1 MELFEY
7 YKSFQHKIS
16 KEKYT
21 RFFLRLAGIAV
32 GYFNRKVYLFSMRNL
47 PLKNKY
53 FLHSDRVKRIVGST
67 SNSSELN
74 NSGDQ
79 AADSQQQEAEETI
92 PESSTSRYGRKRTR
106 VLREKLC
113 AMA

>member
-1 MELFEY
+1 MEVFEY
-7 YKSFQHKIS
+7 YKSFEHKIS

-53 FLHSDRVKRIVGST
+53 FLHFRQGRAHCWIT
-67 SNSSELN
+67 SNYPELN
-74 NSGDQ
+74 DSGDQ
-79 AADSQQQEAEETI
+79 AADSQLQEAEETI

-106 VLREKLC
+106 VHG
-113 AMA
+113 MIYM

>member
-1 MELFEY
+1 MEVFEY

-16 KEKYT
+16 KGKYS
-21 RFFLRLAGIAV
+21 RFFLRPAGIAV

-53 FLHSDRVKRIVGST
+53 FLHFRQGKAHCW
-67 SNSSELN
+67 SELN